1 MELGQRHRIA
11 LRIAA
16 AACLAVIHAPAAQ
29 LGRVS
34 DIRFWTLDGATRVAV
49 EVTGEFKL
57 RSDRL
62 YNPDRV
68 FFDIEGIQ
76 PANRMV
82 LQRIP
87 VGDSLLKQIR
97 VAETQPGTTR
107 VVLDLEPGVDF
118 TWSQLSS
125 PERLIIELREKGS
138 ARRSLPP
145 VPSSVATAR
154 TFRPPEAAR
163 PNLTPVR
170 IDAVPPRVAAKVDGA
185 AIPLV
190 KLPSP
195 PAASIREVRRE
206 PSIEAVRTATPRE
219 TPAEMMAKAT
229 SPRMPPASPAA
240 PAKKMAHG
248 EASLT
253 RALGLKLGRV
263 VIDAGHGGHD
273 VGTQGPTGLLEKD
286 LVLDIAKRLA
296 TLVETRMGSE
306 VVLTRPDDQFVPL
319 EMRPRIANDH
329 KADLF
334 ISIHANSSPVRGVSG
349 AETYYLNFTTSRTA
363 LEVAARENAASE
375 HSISDLQ
382 DLVQQIARKEKL
394 EESREFA
401 TKVQESMAALSTRSN
416 AGAKDRG
423 VKKAPFVVLI
433 GTQMPAILAEVGF
446 VTNARDEAIM
456 KRPEHRQKIA
466 EALYR
471 GVSQYASGLS
481 HFQVA
486 RSKTVDDE

>member
-1 MELGQRHRIA
+1 MSLGQRHRIA
-11 LRIAA
+11 FRIAA
-16 AACLAVIHAPAAQ
+16 AACLAGLHAQSAE

-49 EVTGEFKL
+49 ELTGEFKL

-62 YNPDRV
+62 YSPDRV
-68 FFDIEGIQ
+68 FFDIVGIQ
-76 PANRMV
+76 PANRAV
-82 LQRIP
+82 LQRIA

-107 VVLDLEPGVDF
+107 VVLDLESNVDF

-138 ARRSLPP
+138 AKRALPP
-145 VPSSVATAR
+145 MPASVGDAR
-154 TFRPPEAAR
+154 TFRPPETPR

-170 IDAVPPRVAAKVDGA
+170 IDAPPKVVARVDGPSIPLAKVA
-185 AIPLV
+185 P
-190 KLPSP
+190 P
-195 PAASIREVRRE
+195 PAASREVRRE
-206 PSIEAVRTATPRE
+206 TPGEARTATPRE
-219 TPAEMMAKAT
+219 TPAETMAKAT
-229 SPRMPPASPAA
+229 SPRMPAASPAA
-240 PAKKMAHG
+240 PAKKTTSG

-253 RALGLKLGRV
+253 RVLGLKLGRV

-296 TLVETRMGSE
+296 TLVETRLGSE
-306 VVLTRPDDQFVPL
+306 VVLTRSDDHFVPL

-334 ISIHANSSPVRGVSG
+334 ISIHANSSPVRAVSG
-349 AETYYLNFTTSRTA
+349 AETYYLNFTTSKTA

-375 HSISDLQ
+375 RSISDLQ
-382 DLVQQIARKEKL
+382 DLVQQIARKDKI

-401 TKVQESMAALSTRSN
+401 TKVQESMAALSSRSN

-471 GVSQYASGLS
+471 GVSGYASGLS

-486 RSKTVDDE
+486 RSKAVDDE